1 MIAMT
6 DTIELFGIKI
16 DRLTMRQT
24 VERLIAW
31 TRTESASCHYVV
43 TPNVDH
49 VLMYQERADFRAA
62 YEHASLV
69 VADGAPVV
77 WASRLLGRRLPE
89 RVAGSDLT
97 LRLFDA
103 ASAEQPLRVYL
114 LGAAPGIGDR
124 AAANIHARW
133 KHVHVTGTFSPP
145 FGFERDEVWN
155 REILDRIAH
164 AAPHVLVL
172 GLGAPKQ
179 ELWIARHH
187 RHVQAHVALCVGA
200 TIDFLAEHKH
210 RAPLWMQRS
219 GLEWAHRV
227 ATEPR
232 RLFGRY
238 FRGACQF
245 PALVVRQWQHQYGRT
260 AR

>member
-1 MIAMT
+1 MT
-6 DTIELFGIKI
+6 VTTDKIELFGITI
-16 DRLTMRQT
+16 DRLTMRQS
-24 VERLIAW
+24 VDRLMDW
-31 TRTESASCHYVV
+31 TREERPSCRYVV

-49 VLMYQERADFRAA
+49 VLMYQDRADFREA
-62 YEHASLV
+62 YGQASLV
-69 VADGAPVV
+69 LADGAPVV
-77 WASRLLGRRLPE
+77 WASRILGRRLPE

-103 ASAEQPLRVYL
+103 ASAERPLRVYL
-114 LGAAPGIGDR
+114 LGAAAGIGDR

-133 KHVHVTGTFSPP
+133 KHVQITGTFSPP
-145 FGFERDEVWN
+145 LGFERDEVWN
-155 REILDRIAH
+155 REILDRIAD

-179 ELWIARHH
+179 ELWVARFHHHIA
-187 RHVQAHVALCVGA
+187 AHVALCVGA
-200 TIDFLAEHKH
+200 TIDFLAEHKQ
-210 RAPLWMQRS
+210 RAPVWMQRS
-219 GLEWAHRV
+219 GLEWVHRV
-227 ATEPR
+227 ASEPR

-245 PALVVRQWQHQYGRT
+245 PALVARQWHNQYGRP